1 MSAKATEHLPELRT
15 HERLLSGLRNVQDRL
30 LTAIDARMNDRVT
43 GINRELEQ
51 RRDRDLKDIES
62 VMTELA
68 SSIKARLDDDDD
80 GQMFL
85 EGMTPDEKDQL
96 DRNRDA
102 LRRRLAAIPADL
114 KREQEEI
121 RRRFADPTPRLF
133 PLAVTI
139 LVPEGW
145 SHG

>member
-1 MSAKATEHLPELRT
+1 
-15 HERLLSGLRNVQDRL
+15 L